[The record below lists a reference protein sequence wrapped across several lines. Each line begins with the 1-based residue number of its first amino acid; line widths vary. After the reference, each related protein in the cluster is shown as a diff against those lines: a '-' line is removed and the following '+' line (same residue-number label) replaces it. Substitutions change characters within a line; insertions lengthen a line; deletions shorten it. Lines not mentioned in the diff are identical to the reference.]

1 MLIRSYALVL
11 ACALAAA
18 AGDRPVFRVGVDLVV
33 VNFTVTDGEGHY
45 VSGLQPGDFRVL
57 EDGEP
62 QHIDSFSEGKAVVRT
77 GRPLPPE
84 MNGTS
89 VFVLFDTS
97 NAMYETFTHAEDA
110 IAGFIRGL
118 DPADSVA
125 VYGFSQ
131 NLSRLAPLGRDRH
144 RAIAGLRDAVAGSG
158 TALYDSL
165 LLTLRDASA
174 VAGRKVVVVFSNGP
188 DDASVLAPDDVARV
202 AEEEGIPIYVVSTR
216 DDDAISTAV
225 FNRVTDR
232 TGGRFLVSLAWQSH
246 RAAFASIGEE
256 IRRYY
261 TLTYYPE
268 GNENLDFR
276 TIDVRIVNENGE
288 RLQVRARRGY
298 RPLPHRSEGG
308 A

>member
-1 MLIRSYALVL
+1 MLV
-11 ACALAAA
+11 CALAVP

-33 VNFTVTDGEGHY
+33 VNFTVTDGKGRY
-45 VSGLQPGDFRVL
+45 VSGLQPDDFRVL
-57 EDGEP
+57 EDGQP
-62 QHIDSFSEGKAVVRT
+62 QHIDSFSEGKVVVRT
-77 GRPLPPE
+77 GRPLPPDLA
-84 MNGTS
+84 GTS

-97 NAMYETFTHAEDA
+97 NAMYETFTRAEDA
-110 IAGFIRGL
+110 IADFVRGL

-131 NLSRLAPLGRDRH
+131 NLSRLAPLGRDRY
-144 RAIAGLRDAVAGSG
+144 RAIAGLRDAVAGAG

-174 VAGRKVVVVFSNGP
+174 VPGRKVVVVFSNGP

-202 AEEEGIPIYVVSTR
+202 AEEEGIPIYVISTR
-216 DDDAISTAV
+216 DEDAVSNAV

-232 TGGRFLVSLAWQSH
+232 TGGRFLVSNRWQSH
-246 RAAFASIGEE
+246 RPAFASVGKE

-268 GNENLDFR
+268 GNENQDFR
-276 TIDVRIVNENGE
+276 TINLQIVNENGD

-298 RPLPHRSEGG
+298 RPAPPGS
-308 A
+308 